1 MSAEK
6 YLNRIENRGIGDP
19 FTYSRKEMTDFAEK
33 YHKKQLGLHGV
44 SIAKRTFNSEKELL
58 QFIYLHVPFAVKPTS
73 KTAKTK
79 LVPTFTSRNAFKQ
92 VCKEL
97 AKKLFNEC

>member
-1 MSAEK
+1 MS
-6 YLNRIENRGIGDP
+6 NRTNKM
-19 FTYSRKEMTDFAEK
+19 TKEMA
-33 YHKKQLGLHGV
+33 KKQKQQFAIHGV
-44 SIAKRTFNSEKELL
+44 SIAKRTFNSEEELL

-79 LVPTFTSRNAFKQ
+79 LVPTFTSRNAFEQ
-92 VCKEL
+92 VCKHL

>member
-1 MSAEK
+1 MRSK
-6 YLNRIENRGIGDP
+6 ISKRILSETSQETKDKVNE
-19 FTYSRKEMTDFAEK
+19 YANKLVLS
-33 YHKKQLGLHGV
+33 GV
-44 SIAKRTFNSEKELL
+44 SIAKRTFNSEEELL
-58 QFIYLHVPFAVKPTS
+58 QFIYLHVPFAVKPIS

-79 LVPTFTSRNAFKQ
+79 LVPTFTSRNAFEQ

>member
-1 MSAEK
+1 M
-6 YLNRIENRGIGDP
+6 
-19 FTYSRKEMTDFAEK
+19 KE
-33 YHKKQLGLHGV
+33 HLQKQLIIDSV
-44 SIAKRTFNSEKELL
+44 SIEKRTFNSEEELL

-79 LVPTFTSRNAFKQ
+79 LVPTFTSRNAFEQ
-92 VCKEL
+92 VCKVL